1 MVELRSSRKHWKTH
15 ARSTGT
21 SLTPAEPAKLH
32 HPTPMEIKEVN
43 EFTVTI
49 SPRLYETDALG
60 HINNATIAAWFEV
73 IRMRFLESLADTNEA
88 HLKSWILASVQIDFI
103 AETFYGSDVTGKVV
117 DASIGNTS
125 FTLHCEMWQGDKQTV
140 RGKAVLVHMDVE
152 SHSPSRIPDL
162 LREKLAA
169 R

>member
-15 ARSTGT
+15 ARSSGT
-21 SLTPAEPAKLH
+21 PLTPAEPAKWH
-32 HPTPMEIKEVN
+32 HPTEIKKLK
-43 EFTVTI
+43 EFAVTI

-73 IRMRFLESLADTNEA
+73 IRMRFLESLADSNEA

-117 DASIGNTS
+117 DAGIGNTS
-125 FTLHCEMWQGDKQTV
+125 FTLHCEMWQGEKQTV

-152 SHSPSRIPDL
+152 SHSPSRIPDQ
-162 LREKLAA
+162 LRERLAA